1 MATDSLLSMTAE
13 LQRQGMKTSQENEA
27 QSETGLW
34 HPLPFSEVG
43 DGMISKSGPIIRLSG
58 QSTSLTNL
66 LIRVL
71 SPEPPRGGEQNGLHR
86 VILGLPYTHHGRRAP
101 LHDATVL

>member
-1 MATDSLLSMTAE
+1 MMSSEAQSMVTDSFLSMTVE

-34 HPLPFSEVG
+34 HPLSFSEVG
-43 DGMISKSGPIIRLSG
+43 GGMVSEGGPMIQLSG

-71 SPEPPRGGEQNGLHR
+71 SPEPPRGGE
-86 VILGLPYTHHGRRAP
+86 
-101 LHDATVL
+101 

>member
-1 MATDSLLSMTAE
+1 MPWTTKKAAGMMSSEAQRMATDSFLSMTAE
-13 LQRQGMKTSQENEA
+13 LQRQGMKTSQENEV

-34 HPLPFSEVG
+34 HPLPSSEVG

-71 SPEPPRGGEQNGLHR
+71 FPEPPRGGE
-86 VILGLPYTHHGRRAP
+86 
-101 LHDATVL
+101 

>member
-1 MATDSLLSMTAE
+1 MLWTTKKAAGMMSSEAQSTATDSFLSMTAK

-43 DGMISKSGPIIRLSG
+43 GSIISERGPMIRLSG

-66 LIRVL
+66 L
-71 SPEPPRGGEQNGLHR
+71 
-86 VILGLPYTHHGRRAP
+86 A
-101 LHDATVL
+101 

>member
-1 MATDSLLSMTAE
+1 MATDSLLSMNAN

-43 DGMISKSGPIIRLSG
+43 DSTISERGPMIRLSG
-58 QSTSLTNL
+58 QRTSLTNL
-66 LIRVL
+66 LTQVRF
-71 SPEPPRGGEQNGLHR
+71 PEPPRGR
-86 VILGLPYTHHGRRAP
+86 K
-101 LHDATVL
+101 